1 MHRPTATLTAL
12 LVAGTLA
19 TVAPAAHA
27 TQASPAASARSE
39 RLVVHD
45 PRGDVRPAD
54 APDGRDID
62 ARRTAYSVGRSAG
75 ATVVRFVVDLP
86 RRLPARDHLQG
97 LVVFMHGGGHD
108 YYVSGNQTPDS
119 VVFADRGPGQD
130 AYVEHRAGTSRTFTR
145 AGRLTLRVP
154 LTSFTGRR
162 VVIDRVYTHLG
173 PLGTGHTPKDHVAP
187 PSRPLR
193 LRVGQPAG

>member
-119 VVFADRGPGQD
+119 VVFADRGPSQD